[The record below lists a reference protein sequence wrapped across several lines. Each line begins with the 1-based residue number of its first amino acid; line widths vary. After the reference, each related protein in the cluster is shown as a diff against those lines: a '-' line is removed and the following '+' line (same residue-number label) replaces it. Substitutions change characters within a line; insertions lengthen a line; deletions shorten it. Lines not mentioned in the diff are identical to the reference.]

1 MALFAIGL
9 SLLLVAGAVAAV
21 GRSAGADRAYAALSV
36 TGCLVAGTS
45 PVMVLL
51 GGAAPAVR
59 FGSHLPGGDWVIAI
73 DPLSAVFV
81 LTILGVGGPSAVFGV
96 QYLAGHRTNA
106 RRGLRVG
113 ASHSLFAVLVV
124 ALALVVTAQ
133 AVMPFLCAWEVMALT
148 AYLLIVFEDEH
159 AEVRR
164 AGLLYLVSTHTGTL
178 ALFGMFAVWTA
189 ASPDWR
195 FEALA
200 AAAPALGN
208 AAAIVL
214 LLGLVGFGIKAGVV
228 PVHFWLPPAHAA
240 APSHVSA
247 LMSGVVI
254 KVGIYGLLR
263 IAFLMGRSIP
273 AMWGWVVL
281 SIGIVSAVLGVLWA
295 LAQHDLKRL
304 LAYHSVENIG
314 IILMGAG
321 MGALGTAYGQPEL
334 AVIGYAGAVMHTVN
348 HALFKSLLF
357 LGAGAVYR
365 LTGTREMERLGG
377 VVRRMPATWL
387 AFLIGSVAI
396 IGVPPLNG
404 FVSEWVVYQSFF
416 RAGTESGA
424 IRLAVVG
431 AAALA
436 LVGGLALACFA
447 KVGGVVFLGRPRD
460 DGSTPSGEA
469 PRLLLA
475 PMMVLTV
482 VCVAIGMVPRLL
494 LDPALMAAASLGSA
508 GSIDATVV
516 RQITTGATWIGYLA
530 VGIVTLGITLWLVRM
545 AVLRGRPVDEGE
557 TWSCGFAA
565 TTPRM
570 QYTASSFA
578 APLLETYAPLSGV
591 RTHAEGSHFETHPV
605 DLVLDGLVRPTWTWV
620 RTTASGV
627 RMIQLGRLH
636 VYVLYIIVTLVVVLT
651 YLGMTVRS

>member
-9 SLLLVAGAVAAV
+9 SLFLVAGVVAAV
-21 GRSAGADRAYAALSV
+21 GRTAAADRAYAVLCVAGS
-36 TGCLVAGTS
+36 LVAGAS
-45 PVMVLL
+45 PAVVLL
-51 GGAAPAVR
+51 GRAAPAAR
-59 FGSHLPGGDWVIAI
+59 FGTRLPGGDWVIAI

-81 LTILGVGGPSAVFGV
+81 IAILAVGAAGAVFGV
-96 QYLAGHRTNA
+96 QYLANDRGSAHRE
-106 RRGLRVG
+106 LRVG
-113 ASHSLFAVLVV
+113 VSHCLFAVLVV

-133 AVMPFLCAWEVMALT
+133 AVMPFLCAWEVMAVT
-148 AYLLIVFEDEH
+148 AYLLIMFDDEDV
-159 AEVRR
+159 EVRR
-164 AGLLYLVSTHTGTL
+164 AGLLYLISTHTGTL

-189 ASPDWR
+189 KSADWT
-195 FEALA
+195 FGALA
-200 AAAPALGN
+200 IAAPALGG
-208 AAAIVL
+208 AAALV
-214 LLGLVGFGIKAGVV
+214 LGLGLAGFGIKAGLV

-263 IAFLMGRSIP
+263 IALLMGRSIP

-281 SIGIVSAVLGVLWA
+281 SIGVVSAVLGVLWA

-321 MGALGTAYGQPEL
+321 VGALGTAYGRVEI
-334 AVIGYAGAVMHTVN
+334 AVIGYAGAIMHTVN

-357 LGAGAVYR
+357 FGAGAVYR
-365 LTGTREMERLGG
+365 LTGTRDMERLGG
-377 VVRRMPATWL
+377 IVRRMPATWL

-416 RAGTESGA
+416 RAGTESA
-424 IRLAVVG
+424 ALRLAVLG
-431 AAALA
+431 APGLA

-447 KVGGVVFLGRPRD
+447 KVGGVVFLGTPRD
-460 DGSTPSGEA
+460 KQSTASGEA
-469 PRLLLA
+469 PRMLLG

-482 VCVAIGMVPRLL
+482 ACVAIGVAPRLL
-494 LDPALMAAASLGSA
+494 LDPALMVAASLG
-508 GSIDATVV
+508 DATSLDAPAV
-516 RQITTGATWIGYLA
+516 REVMTGATRVGFLA
-530 VGIVTLGITLWLVRM
+530 VAVIALGIIVWLVQR
-545 AVLRGRPVDEGE
+545 ALLRGRAVRTAE
-557 TWSCGFAA
+557 TWSCGFTM

-570 QYTASSFA
+570 QYTASSFS
-578 APLLETYAPLSGV
+578 APLLDTFAPLSGV
-591 RTHAEGSHFETHPV
+591 RTQVAESHFETHPV
-605 DLVLDGLVRPTWTWV
+605 DLVLDGLVRPTWMWI
-620 RTTASGV
+620 RTTASRA

-636 VYVLYIIVTLVVVLT
+636 VYILYIIITLLVVLT
-651 YLGMTVRS
+651 YLGMTVRP